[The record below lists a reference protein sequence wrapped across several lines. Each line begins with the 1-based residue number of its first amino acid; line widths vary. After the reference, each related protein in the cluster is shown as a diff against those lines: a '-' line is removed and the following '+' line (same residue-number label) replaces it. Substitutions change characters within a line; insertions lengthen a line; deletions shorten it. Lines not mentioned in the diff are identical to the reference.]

1 MRYFLYI
8 ALTLCLATSC
18 FHTEWFEPR
27 FEENGEYHNLEIPAE
42 GNRYNVPFK
51 FLFHTTKTSMPMRT
65 HQIRGR
71 HIIDGIPGEIYD
83 VAANGS
89 PIRWYWDW
97 TSERTPGI
105 EDAVLHI
112 YIPANESSMARTI
125 STQISIDSIANSS
138 FQIQDDD
145 EHNWGEWNT
154 VLDGIQACW

>member
-1 MRYFLYI
+1 
-8 ALTLCLATSC
+8 
-18 FHTEWFEPR
+18 
-27 FEENGEYHNLEIPAE
+27 
-42 GNRYNVPFK
+42 
-51 FLFHTTKTSMPMRT
+51 MRT

-89 PIRWYWDW
+89 PISWDWDW

-105 EDAVLHI
+105 EDAVLYI

-154 VLDGIQACW
+154 VLDGIQAGR